1 MSTVHLQLE
10 DPGAPPFAAK
20 VVEIL
25 NAAFESK
32 SNISAEK
39 AAAEINSLF
48 ISDYEEHGTAGSFL
62 WWFWDLMHD
71 LARQIPYDQREQDQL
86 AAVIKALAGLPP
98 KTVVLGEDWGG
109 ASDSSVDV
117 WKSLPMF
124 ANTLNETLSDGKITP
139 PVLVL
144 RRPLISSLHGP
155 LAEMR
160 PLGDLRAPSEE
171 ARKDRQVNLQA
182 YAARVAGLGLVPLET
197 NAIWA
202 LVDALEGTVKPVR
215 GAPDEANSD
224 PAAVEDITHK
234 TRIAAAWMVHAGHLL
249 HGRDEVVSGA
259 TAGPLWKLDK
269 KEAVKMRR
277 KFKGTDGLCAERWQL
292 WKERF
297 AVIRDAEGLGEKA
310 RKDAGD
316 AGDAYLAM
324 EKIEKGQ

>member
-1 MSTVHLQLE
+1 MLKRYLIIG
-10 DPGAPPFAAK
+10 DP
-20 VVEIL
+20 
-25 NAAFESK
+25 
-32 SNISAEK
+32 
-39 AAAEINSLF
+39 
-48 ISDYEEHGTAGSFL
+48 
-62 WWFWDLMHD
+62 
-71 LARQIPYDQREQDQL
+71 
-86 AAVIKALAGLPP
+86 
-98 KTVVLGEDWGG
+98 
-109 ASDSSVDV
+109 
-117 WKSLPMF
+117 
-124 ANTLNETLSDGKITP
+124 
-139 PVLVL
+139 
-144 RRPLISSLHGP
+144 
-155 LAEMR
+155 
-160 PLGDLRAPSEE
+160 RAPSEE

-215 GAPDEANSD
+215 GAPDEINSD

-269 KEAVKMRR
+269 QEAVKMRR

-316 AGDAYLAM
+316 AYLAM